1 LFTFIEAELAL
12 IPLLRGLLALI
23 PLFEG
28 VAVTL
33 FVTDGVVAF
42 DLPSQKGNFYYIY
55 PFEEGELNHQ
65 KKLGCLTP
73 AEFRNQASK
82 CI

>member
-1 LFTFIEAELAL
+1 MEQFKE
-12 IPLLRGLLALI
+12 LALI

-42 DLPSQKGNFYYIY
+42 DLPSQNQNFRVWYI
-55 PFEEGELNHQ
+55 
-65 KKLGCLTP
+65 
-73 AEFRNQASK
+73 
-82 CI
+82 